1 MPLHRRLSLLILFAC
16 AIDPVAAL
24 LRRELVLGL
33 LILLALSEAG
43 AKAGAAQAQE
53 ATERMAWFLRSLS
66 SLAVWPFH
74 VAVLALAFLGLKAHM
89 HAPAKL
95 MVSTCATCAG
105 SASSGCG
112 SGGGGCGASGG
123 GKCGCGKASTAQPDA
138 ALPPVSRREGNLATG
153 GNRAPMPRPTTPGAG
168 ATSPSALPTVERPVL
183 PAGVPVPRPLAAP
196 PAMPLPK
203 PSAVAPRAA
212 APAVPQAEASPNP
225 QATGLGGKP

>member
-1 MPLHRRLSLLILFAC
+1 MPLHRCHSLLILCAC
-16 AIDPVAAL
+16 AIDPVAVH

-89 HAPAKL
+89 HAPAKP

-123 GKCGCGKASTAQPDA
+123 GKCGCGKASATQPGA
-138 ALPPVSRREGNLATG
+138 ALPPVSRREGNQAMG
-153 GNRAPMPRPTTPGAG
+153 GNRAPMPRPTAPGAG
-168 ATSPSALPTVERPVL
+168 ATSPSALPTGERSSL
-183 PAGVPVPRPLAAP
+183 PTVPVPRPTALPAAIP
-196 PAMPLPK
+196 RPAPGVPQ
-203 PSAVAPRAA
+203 AT
-212 APAVPQAEASPNP
+212 APAVPAAPAQPNP

>member
-16 AIDPVAAL
+16 AIDPVAAH

-89 HAPAKL
+89 HAPAKP

-112 SGGGGCGASGG
+112 SGSGGCGASGG
-123 GKCGCGKASTAQPDA
+123 GKCGCGKASATQPGA
-138 ALPPVSRREGNLATG
+138 ALPPVSRREGNQAMG
-153 GNRAPMPRPTTPGAG
+153 GNRAPMPRPMAPGAG
-168 ATSPSALPTVERPVL
+168 AMSPSALPTGERSLL
-183 PAGVPVPRPLAAP
+183 PTVPVPRPTALPAAIP
-196 PAMPLPK
+196 RPAPGVPQ
-203 PSAVAPRAA
+203 AT
-212 APAVPQAEASPNP
+212 APAVPAAPAQPNP